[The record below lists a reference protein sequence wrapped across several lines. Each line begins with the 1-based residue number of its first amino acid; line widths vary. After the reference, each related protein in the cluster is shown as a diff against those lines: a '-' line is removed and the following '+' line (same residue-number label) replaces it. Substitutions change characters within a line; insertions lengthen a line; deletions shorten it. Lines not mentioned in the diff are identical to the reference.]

1 MVLLIGQLTSD
12 TFRPNFFPLLV
23 SPLLF
28 AICATFSTVVNLSL
42 SLLSP
47 PSQHFIFW
55 DIFSFLCTLLHNIL
69 CSPWV
74 GSGLIHNQS
83 LRLRLRI
90 LWHRPMLLL
99 LLVDACSKSSD
110 QSFLFFFSFFL
121 TTVNSPDVQCML
133 QIRPPRPRR
142 PNLILPMLV
151 RSGLQTP
158 RSTLPRRLRPLR
170 MLRSLRPPKTSR
182 PCPNITH

>member
-1 MVLLIGQLTSD
+1 MGWFWADTQSKPAPAAPNPLASSD
-12 TFRPNFFPLLV
+12 
-23 SPLLF
+23 
-28 AICATFSTVVNLSL
+28 A
-42 SLLSP
+42 SP
-47 PSQHFIFW
+47 PVSR
-55 DIFSFLCTLLHNIL
+55 LNAR
-69 CSPWV
+69 
-74 GSGLIHNQS
+74 NQV
-83 LRLRLRI
+83 I
-90 LWHRPMLLL
+90 K
-99 LLVDACSKSSD
+99 V
-110 QSFLFFFSFFL
+110 FFFLFFL